1 MGKYILKRILFFI
14 PTLIIISLLA
24 FVISINAPGDPLDR
38 MVSARESGGEMGVQQ
53 NNTQKEE
60 DRWRKKLGLDLPVF
74 YFSITTLATPD
85 TLYKIY
91 DENERDALKRLLN
104 TYGNWPQIAAWYRSV
119 KDLELAISKISP
131 DSVDINKFGK
141 NAIQDSIT
149 NFKIEV
155 SNLKVSYNDKLIQL
169 KLNYLKQNAEQLS
182 YLHTIQNEIKSAND
196 NYLAME
202 SHSTKYK
209 NYIPSINFYKSNQYH
224 RWIFGDGNWLTGKGN
239 VNCAGL
245 IRGDFGYSYETKL
258 KVSDI
263 ISERM
268 KWSLFFTM
276 ISILLAYLISLPIG
290 LKAAANKNSLFD
302 RTSSVILFVLYSMP
316 TFWVAT
322 LLLMGFANTEA
333 LSVFPASGIQPVTG
347 IPEGS
352 NFLEVIRLRL
362 PYLILPTIAYT
373 YSQLAFLSRI
383 TRVSALEVISQ
394 DYIRTARAKG
404 LSDGKV
410 LYKHVFRNTLLPI
423 ITVFSN
429 VFPLAISGSVILE
442 TIFTIP
448 GMGQQIFH
456 AIQTN
461 DYPVIIDV
469 FTLTGVLT
477 LVGYLIADILYAIAD
492 PRISYSNNQ

>member
-38 MVSARESGGEMGVQQ
+38 MVSARESGGEIGMQQ

-74 YFSITTLATPD
+74 YFSISTLSTPD

-91 DENERDALKRLLN
+91 NENERDALKRLLREH
-104 TYGNWPQIAAWYRSV
+104 GNWSAISEYYRSL
-119 KDLELAISKISP
+119 KDLELAINKITP
-131 DSVDINKFGK
+131 DSSELAVFGK
-141 NAIQDSIT
+141 NVMQDSIN

-155 SNLKVSYNDKLIQL
+155 SNLKVSYSDKLISL
-169 KLNYLKQNAEQLS
+169 KLNYLKKNAEELPFLEELREKIKSTEGS
-182 YLHTIQNEIKSAND
+182 YLAIKTQA
-196 NYLAME
+196 
-202 SHSTKYK
+202 TKYK
-209 NYIPSINFYKSNQYH
+209 NYIPAINFYKNNQYH
-224 RWIFGDGNWLTGKGN
+224 RWIFGDGNWLTGKGS
-239 VNCAGL
+239 VNCEGL

-268 KWSLFFTM
+268 KWSLFFTL
-276 ISILLAYLISLPIG
+276 ISIFLAYLISLPIG

-302 RTSSVILFVLYSMP
+302 RTSSVVLFVLYSMP

-333 LSVFPASGIQPVTG
+333 LSVFPASGIQPLTG
-347 IPEGS
+347 IPEGA

-383 TRVSALEVISQ
+383 TRVSALEIISQ

-429 VFPLAISGSVILE
+429 IFPLAISGSVILE

-461 DYPVIIDV
+461 DYPIIIDV
-469 FTLTGVLT
+469 FTLTGILT

-492 PRISYSNNQ
+492 PRISYSNTR

>member
-1 MGKYILKRILFFI
+1 MSKYILRRILFFI

-24 FVISINAPGDPLDR
+24 FIISINAPGDPLDR
-38 MVSARESGGEMGVQQ
+38 MVSAGESGGEMGMNQS
-53 NNTQKEE
+53 NTKNEE

-74 YFSITTLATPD
+74 YFSITTLATSD

-91 DENERDALKRLLN
+91 SDNERTALKRL
-104 TYGNWPQIAAWYRSV
+104 TREYGNWAEIAAWNRSIN
-119 KDLELAISKISP
+119 DLDIAVARLTPDTAEISLFGRNAIIDTINTLKFEIGNLKTGYSHKLINAKLQQISFYADELPFLA
-131 DSVDINKFGK
+131 DIRDAVNNSEEQFAKMQK
-141 NAIQDSIT
+141 NA
-149 NFKIEV
+149 
-155 SNLKVSYNDKLIQL
+155 
-169 KLNYLKQNAEQLS
+169 
-182 YLHTIQNEIKSAND
+182 
-196 NYLAME
+196 
-202 SHSTKYK
+202 TKYK
-209 NYIPSINFYKSNQYH
+209 NYIPTLHFYKYNQYH
-224 RWIFGDGNWLTGKGN
+224 RWIFGDGNWLSGKGSKD
-239 VNCAGL
+239 CAGL

-258 KVSDI
+258 KVSDVI
-263 ISERM
+263 GERM
-268 KWSLFFTM
+268 RWSLFFTL

-290 LKAAANKNSLFD
+290 LKAAAKKNSLFD

-347 IPEGS
+347 IPEGA

>member
-1 MGKYILKRILFFI
+1 
-14 PTLIIISLLA
+14 
-24 FVISINAPGDPLDR
+24 
-38 MVSARESGGEMGVQQ
+38 
-53 NNTQKEE
+53 
-60 DRWRKKLGLDLPVF
+60 
-74 YFSITTLATPD
+74 
-85 TLYKIY
+85 
-91 DENERDALKRLLN
+91 
-104 TYGNWPQIAAWYRSV
+104 
-119 KDLELAISKISP
+119 
-131 DSVDINKFGK
+131 
-141 NAIQDSIT
+141 
-149 NFKIEV
+149 
-155 SNLKVSYNDKLIQL
+155 
-169 KLNYLKQNAEQLS
+169 
-182 YLHTIQNEIKSAND
+182 
-196 NYLAME
+196 
-202 SHSTKYK
+202 
-209 NYIPSINFYKSNQYH
+209 
-224 RWIFGDGNWLTGKGN
+224 
-239 VNCAGL
+239 
-245 IRGDFGYSYETKL
+245 
-258 KVSDI
+258 
-263 ISERM
+263 
-268 KWSLFFTM
+268 M